1 MRHTIEL
8 TEDETRRVNELLV
21 VCQTKQGEYLS
32 ALNSGWATT
41 YSSEFVD
48 AAAELFNIYSN
59 GKIAPPIHGQ
69 GTRYF
74 LTVIFDLMATL
85 FSSNG
90 IRSCRKSVMDRENV
104 RYLFEAH
111 IYRKLYKTVR

>member
-21 VCQTKQGEYLS
+21 VCQAKQGEYVGTF
-32 ALNSGWATT
+32 NRGWATS

-48 AAAELFNIYSN
+48 AATELFKIYSN
-59 GKIAPPIHGQ
+59 GKITPSIRGHGNKH
-69 GTRYF
+69 F

-90 IRSCRKSVMDRENV
+90 IRSCRKSAMNRESV

-111 IYRKLYKTVR
+111 IHRKLYKTK